1 MMNVMN
7 VIVLSVQRMG
17 VACLFVAGVI
27 LVGCSSAPEP
37 QPEPSKEKVQQD
49 ADRFFNIRWSRK
61 KELNLLLRNENAFQA
76 SLLK

>member
-1 MMNVMN
+1 MMNAMN
-7 VIVLSVQRMG
+7 VVVLSVQRMG

-49 ADRFFNIRWSRK
+49 ADRFFNKLEQEERAQSPSQK
-61 KELNLLLRNENAFQA
+61 
-76 SLLK
+76 

>member
-1 MMNVMN
+1 MMNTMN

-49 ADRFFNIRWSRK
+49 ADRFFNKLEQEERAQSPSQK
-61 KELNLLLRNENAFQA
+61 
-76 SLLK
+76 